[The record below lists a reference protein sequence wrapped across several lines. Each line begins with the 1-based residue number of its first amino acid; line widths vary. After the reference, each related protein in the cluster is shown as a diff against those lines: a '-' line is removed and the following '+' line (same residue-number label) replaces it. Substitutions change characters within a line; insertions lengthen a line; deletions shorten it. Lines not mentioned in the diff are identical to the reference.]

1 MQKESLLD
9 PGSTIGIIGG
19 GQLGRM
25 LAIAARQMDYK
36 TIVLDPDAGC
46 PAGQVADGQ
55 IVDDYASRGAA
66 RDLARVVDVV
76 TYEFENVDADSVSAA
91 AELKPVHPSTTVLRT
106 AQHRLHE
113 KNALL
118 KAGIPVAPFRP
129 VESHEDLRDAAS
141 DLGYPMVLKTS
152 TMGYDGKGQIIITRA
167 EDTKNAYELLGRNNA
182 ELIVEQFVP
191 FTMEIS
197 AICARTAA
205 GEIATFPVSENIH
218 RNHILDTSI
227 VPARIPDDI
236 ADSARQLAA
245 DIAGHLNVVGLI
257 AVEMFVTKENEILV
271 NELAPR
277 PHNSGHY
284 TMDGCDTSQFEQL
297 VRVLAGMP
305 ITEPRLHA
313 PTVMVN
319 LLGEVWEDTGGYPD
333 WARALEMPGVSLHLY
348 GKAEPR
354 TGRKMGHINVVAD
367 TIEDA
372 LYIATEA
379 RNRAWRRSPD
389 L

>member
-1 MQKESLLD
+1 MERESLLN

-25 LAIAARQMDYK
+25 LAIAARQMDYR
-36 TIVLDPDAGC
+36 TVVLDPDPGC
-46 PAGQVADGQ
+46 PSGQVTDGQ
-55 IVDDYASRGAA
+55 FAEPYSSRDASRE
-66 RDLARVVDVV
+66 LARSTDVV

-91 AELKPVHPSTTVLRT
+91 AELAPVHPSASVLRT
-106 AQHRLHE
+106 TQHRLHE

-118 KAGIPVAPFRP
+118 KAGVSVAPFRH
-129 VESHEDLRDAAS
+129 VQSLEDLQQAGV
-141 DLGYPMVLKTS
+141 DLGFPMVLKTA
-152 TMGYDGKGQIIITRA
+152 TEGYDGKGQEIITRA
-167 EDTKNAYELLGRNNA
+167 EDIERSYESLAARKT

-191 FTMEIS
+191 FKMEIS
-197 AICARTAA
+197 TICARTAD
-205 GEIATFPVSENIH
+205 GQTATFPPSENVH
-218 RNHILDTSI
+218 RNHILDVSI
-227 VPARIPDDI
+227 VPARIPD
-236 ADSARQLAA
+236 SVTENARLLAA
-245 DIAGHLNVVGLI
+245 DIATQLDVVGLI
-257 AVEMFVTKENEILV
+257 SVEMFVTKENELLV

-305 ITEPRLHA
+305 IAEPKLHS

-319 LLGEVWEDTGGYPD
+319 LLGEVWVDTDGDPD

-354 TGRKMGHINVVAD
+354 VGRKMGHINVVAD
-367 TIEDA
+367 TVEDA

-379 RNRAWRRSPD
+379 RDRAWRRSR
-389 L
+389 